1 MAYLIDTHIYIW
13 WVSEPARLNA
23 SLVERLSKDPSQVF
37 VSTMV
42 PWEMCIK
49 QTIGK
54 ITFDDRVL
62 DIKTGTG
69 FNTLYIE
76 PDHAITTR
84 ELPLIHRDPFDRI
97 MLAQALHEGLTF
109 ITNDRQCLQY
119 ASKQLELLDATT
131 AKW

>member
-1 MAYLIDTHIYIW
+1 
-13 WVSEPARLNA
+13 
-23 SLVERLSKDPSQVF
+23 
-37 VSTMV
+37 MV